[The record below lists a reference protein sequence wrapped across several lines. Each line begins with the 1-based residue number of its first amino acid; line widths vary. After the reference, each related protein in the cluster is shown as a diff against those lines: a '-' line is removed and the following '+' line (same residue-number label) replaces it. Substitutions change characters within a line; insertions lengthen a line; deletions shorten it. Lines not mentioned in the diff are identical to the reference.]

1 MVQSGQDDGPD
12 DWPLSGKETTLLQIF
27 SWWLLIQVLGLIALP
42 LTYRLF
48 KWLPG
53 RGYAFAKPVG
63 LLLTSYILW
72 LGTSLGYLRNTVGGA
87 LMAMALTAGVS
98 LAWYAGRRAREREA
112 EPSLLTFLRE
122 HGRLILTVE
131 ILFTVGFLAWAGL
144 RAYAPDK
151 IMSSGGE
158 KFMEIAFLNA
168 ILQSP
173 TFPPHDPWL
182 SGFAISYYYFGYVM
196 MALMTRLS
204 GALPGVGFEL
214 YDALTFALTLT
225 GAFGVVHSL
234 VAGGSDE
241 GQARRYG
248 LLGAL
253 FVAAM
258 GNLEGL
264 LEAFYARGLLPNAF
278 WRWIDIPDLM
288 EAGQVTGSWYPGGGW
303 WWWRASRVI
312 RDRNLMGDPMGL
324 NPIDEFPFFS
334 FLLGDNHPHVLAL
347 PFVLVA
353 VGLAF
358 NLLQREIRGAADCE
372 SAASTSE
379 KAGSSGA
386 APRAADRGSAG
397 SEWGKQGAVGS
408 TLEKAGGWGGR
419 QDGGGSLGARSGGAW
434 RNPAGYALGGDWGL
448 FGAYALGLGALGFLN
463 TWDLPIYVVLVVLA
477 YGVGRYAKGDEALM
491 ETLQRAAVLGAGL
504 MLAGVVLYLPF
515 YVGFSSQAGGVV
527 PYLLAPT
534 RLPQYL
540 VMFGPFIFV
549 AVGFLLARLV
559 TARGRH
565 NVWGSLAR
573 WWGAGAAAPVL
584 LLGLTMGAVALTQPG
599 RQIAQRLLADPRIQQ
614 AVGEAGLGAAL
625 RAIVRARLRD
635 PWLFLTLSL
644 LIAGGAVSTLLPGK
658 EQEEP
663 SVESGGAGSA
673 RFASLLF
680 LCGLGLTYVVEFFY
694 LRDSFG
700 VRMNTIFKFYYQAW
714 VMLGCASAFGVWWI
728 LRSVDGRI
736 GTAVQTVFTVGIAL
750 LTAGGLVYPLMASYS
765 RVDGFRQSPN
775 LNGAAN
781 IARNHPDD
789 WAAIE
794 WLRAHAEGVPV
805 ILEAPGKSY
814 DYEGRISAF
823 TGYPAVL
830 GWAVHES
837 QWRGSYV
844 EQGKREPDIATIYT
858 APSRQQVLD
867 RLHRWEVD
875 YVVVGPP
882 ERRYVE
888 ALCRAEERTCSG
900 AQALQRLDRFLQPV
914 FEKGQTTIYRVPL
927 G

>member
-1 MVQSGQDDGPD
+1 VVQCGANRPD
-12 DWPLSGKETTLLQIF
+12 SGKETTLLQIF
-27 SWWLLIQVLGLIALP
+27 SWWLLIQLLGLIALP

-63 LLLTSYILW
+63 LLLTSYLLW

-87 LMAMALTAGVS
+87 LVAMALTAGIS
-98 LAWYAGRRAREREA
+98 LAWYAGGRRRGRGA
-112 EPSLLTFLRE
+112 EPSLLRFLQE
-122 HGRLILTVE
+122 HGRLVLTVE
-131 ILFTVGFLAWAGL
+131 ILFTLGFLAWAGL

-173 TFPPHDPWL
+173 TFPPRDPWL

-196 MALMTRLS
+196 MALMTQLS
-204 GALPGVGFEL
+204 GVLPGVGFEL
-214 YDALTFALTLT
+214 YDALMFALTLI

-234 VAGGSDE
+234 VVGSGDD
-241 GQARRYG
+241 GQAQDYG

-253 FVAAM
+253 FVAIM

-264 LEAFYARGLLPNAF
+264 LEALYARGLLPDAF

-312 RDRNLMGDPMGL
+312 RDRNLMGEPMGL

-347 PFVLVA
+347 PFVLLA

-358 NLLQREIRGAADCE
+358 NVLRRQIRGAADCE
-372 SAASTSE
+372 SAASLGE
-379 KAGSSGA
+379 RPGAAGSKGERPEA
-386 APRAADRGSAG
+386 A
-397 SEWGKQGAVGS
+397 
-408 TLEKAGGWGGR
+408 
-419 QDGGGSLGARSGGAW
+419 GGAW
-434 RNPAGYALGGDWGL
+434 WNPAAYALGGDWGL

-477 YGVGRYAKGDEALM
+477 YGVGRYARGNEALI
-491 ETLQRAAVLGAGL
+491 ETLQRAAVLGASL
-504 MLAGVVLYLPF
+504 TLAGVLLYLPF
-515 YVGFSSQAGGVV
+515 YIGFSSQAGGVV

-540 VMFGPFIFV
+540 VMFGPFVFV

-559 TARGRH
+559 TARARH
-565 NVWGSLAR
+565 GVWGSLAR
-573 WWGAGAAAPVL
+573 WWGIVAATPVV
-584 LLGLTMGAVALTQPG
+584 LLGLAMGVVALSEPG

-625 RAIVRARLRD
+625 KAIIAARLRD

-644 LIAGGAVSTLLPGK
+644 LIAGGAVSALLPGK

-663 SVESGGAGSA
+663 SVEGGGAALRAADRGSAGSQGEKQGAAGRRVADCESAGSSGAGESGSA

-728 LRSVDGRI
+728 LRGIDGRI
-736 GTAVQTVFTVGIAL
+736 GTAVQTGFTVGIAL
-750 LTAGGLVYPLMASYS
+750 LTAAGLVYPLLASYS

-805 ILEAPGKSY
+805 ILETPGKSY

-858 APSRQQVLD
+858 APGRQQVLD
-867 RLHRWEVD
+867 LLHKWEVD

-882 ERRYVE
+882 ERRYVGELCE
-888 ALCRAEERTCSG
+888 APERGCSG

-914 FEKGQTTIYRVPL
+914 FEQGQTTIYQVPA